1 MAGTI
6 GVGSALRR
14 ARELRGITL
23 DEAARDTKLR
33 AEQLRSLENETF
45 EDLGDPVYAR
55 AMLRTYAQYV
65 GLKPERVVS
74 VYAQHAEEVTPP
86 EPPGKLG
93 RVERGLAASRIR
105 DNQKFLLVAAAVVL
119 IALIAVGLVSRG
131 GATPEA
137 AIETPSLTA
146 PTPNPSGSPGLDV
159 VVTAT
164 GPVEVTAV
172 IDGAAQDPTT
182 LRPGES
188 MSLRATDELQLSADD
203 GGAIDLTVN
212 GRDRGVP
219 GRDGQP
225 WSATYS
231 PGGRT

>member
-14 ARELRGITL
+14 ARELRGITI
-23 DEAARDTKLR
+23 DEAARDTKLL

-55 AMLRTYAQYV
+55 AMLRTYARYV

-74 VYAQHAEEVTPP
+74 VYAQHADAVSPP

-105 DNQKFLLVAAAVVL
+105 DNQKFLLIAAAVVL

-137 AIETPSLTA
+137 AIETPSPGAA
-146 PTPNPSGSPGLDV
+146 PPTSTGSPGVDV
-159 VVTAT
+159 VVRAT

-172 IDGAAQDPTT
+172 IDGAAQDPTA

-188 MSLRATDELQLSADD
+188 MSLRATDQLELSADD
-203 GGAIDLTVN
+203 GGAIELTVD

-219 GRDGQP
+219 GRHGQP
-225 WSATYS
+225 WSATYA
-231 PGGRT
+231 PGGKT